1 MRPCLS
7 PFPLPSTGST
17 PPSQSSETS
26 PGNISALS
34 CVCFTAGRQT
44 AQEAR
49 ARKAPGL
56 RSEDRYHE
64 KIRCALYDRV
74 STELQVRDGL
84 SLDAQRRALTDYAN
98 THGYEIVDYY
108 SDEGI
113 TAPKKDAEPQRAS
126 AAS

>member
-1 MRPCLS
+1 M
-7 PFPLPSTGST
+7 
-17 PPSQSSETS
+17 
-26 PGNISALS
+26 
-34 CVCFTAGRQT
+34 
-44 AQEAR
+44 
-49 ARKAPGL
+49 K
-56 RSEDRYHE
+56 

-113 TAPKKDAEPQRAS
+113 CGFLRMCAQIRLT
-126 AAS
+126 